1 MSKVLIVFNHPAPY
15 KVKLFNELAK
25 HIDLTVIFERDKAS
39 DRNKSF
45 YEEKEYK
52 FNQVKIKGIKLGREN
67 IISSGIVKHLKKNY
81 YDLIIM
87 NGYSQFAEMKTID
100 YLVKHN
106 IPYTLYINGGIVKTK
121 ECSFKRRLKTKYI
134 SHAQNYLSPDEN
146 SNNYLVYYGANK
158 SMIYNYPYS
167 TIYEDEILANP
178 IGSELK
184 FELKEKAKIQD
195 RKIFVS
201 CGQLIKR
208 KNYLELIKKW
218 QEVNPEYGLY
228 IIGDGKEKQ
237 HLENYINEKNI
248 HNVHLLGYMKRK
260 DLFDFYH
267 LCDAFIFPSDEDIY
281 GHVINEAMSQG
292 LPVIS
297 TPNVNASRKLIK
309 EGFNGYMIN
318 SLENDELLTA
328 IDKVIKDN
336 LSNNA
341 LETARENTI
350 EKMVEAHLDILKRIE
365 TK

>member
-25 HIDLTVIFERDKAS
+25 YIDLTVIFERDKAS

-52 FNQVKIKGIKLGREN
+52 FKLVKISGLKLGREN
-67 IISSGIVKHLKKNY
+67 IISGGIIKHLKKNE

-87 NGYSQFAEMKTID
+87 NGYSQFAEMKTIS

-106 IPYTLYINGGIVKTK
+106 TPYTLYINGGIVKTK
-121 ECSFKRRLKTKYI
+121 ESKFKRKLKTKYI
-134 SHAQNYLSPDEN
+134 SRANNYLSPDEN
-146 SNNYLVYYGANK
+146 SNHYLVYYGADK
-158 SMIYNYPYS
+158 SKIYNYPYS
-167 TIYEDEILANP
+167 TIYAEEILKSPVNQ
-178 IGSELK
+178 EHK
-184 FELKEKAKIQD
+184 FELREETNIREEKV
-195 RKIFVS
+195 FVS

-218 QEVNPEYGLY
+218 QEVNPNYGLY

-237 HLENYINEKNI
+237 HLENYIKENKI

-260 DLFDFYH
+260 DLFNFYH
-267 LCDAFIFPSDEDIY
+267 LSDAFIFPSDEDIY

-309 EGFNGYMIN
+309 DGYNGYIIQ
-318 SLENDELLTA
+318 SLENEGLSKA
-328 IDKVIKDN
+328 IDNIIKDN

-350 EKMVEAHLDILKRIE
+350 EKMVEVHLDILKRIE